1 MKSTEF
7 SLLPDDFFL
16 VDVED
21 DNTKEA
27 YKTLSPSH
35 TPVMLLSFAASK
47 FTEDASN
54 YFKQLFGLGGVDWRM
69 LFLLALR
76 PGTTAA
82 EASKTFGVDKGTV
95 SRSVSRLTKGG
106 LIVSG
111 DLHANG
117 RSRGLSLSSSGR
129 DMHDQLLAAT
139 LNQHHFLM
147 KGFDEAEV
155 KIFCDLLLRFTAN
168 LEELSAANT

>member
-1 MKSTEF
+1 MKNTEL

-21 DNTKEA
+21 GDTKET
-27 YKTLSPSH
+27 YQTLSLSN
-35 TPVMLLSFAASK
+35 TPIMLLSFAANK

-54 YFKQLFGLGGVDWRM
+54 YFKQLFGIGSVDWRM

-82 EASKTFGVDKGTV
+82 QASKTIGVDKGTV

-106 LIVSG
+106 FIISG

-129 DMHDQLLAAT
+129 DMHEQLLVAT
-139 LNQHHFLM
+139 LKQHHFLM

-155 KIFCDLLLRFTAN
+155 KMFCDLLLKFTAN
-168 LEELSAANT
+168 LEELSESNT